1 MYEEYERCGMMRTS
15 RVQSTPSAIFRNSRQ
30 YLQSGE
36 QFYRLMEDGGYHPF
50 DHQSGHRKRKKQKE
64 HTNGVQKRVLKK
76 TSKKLIVK
84 GVHFDTDSIASV
96 QNSLLKCSATINST
110 YNKVSRIQ
118 TYRTS
123 I

>member
-1 MYEEYERCGMMRTS
+1 MRTS
-15 RVQSTPSAIFRNSRQ
+15 RVQPTPSAIFRNSRQ

-36 QFYRLMEDGGYHPF
+36 QFYRLMEDGGYHPY
-50 DHQSGHRKRKKQKE
+50 DHQREPQRRKKQKDQAKD
-64 HTNGVQKRVLKK
+64 VQKRVLKK
-76 TSKKLIVK
+76 TSTKLLVK
-84 GVHFDTDSIASV
+84 GMYFDTDSIASV
-96 QNSLLKCSATINST
+96 QNSLLKRSATINSS

>member
-1 MYEEYERCGMMRTS
+1 MRTS
-15 RVQSTPSAIFRNSRQ
+15 RVQPTPSAIFRNSRQ

-36 QFYRLMEDGGYHPF
+36 QFYRLMENGGYHPF
-50 DHQSGHRKRKKQKE
+50 DHQREPQRRKKQKDQ
-64 HTNGVQKRVLKK
+64 TKGVQKRLLKK
-76 TSKKLIVK
+76 TSTKLLVK
-84 GVHFDTDSIASV
+84 GMYFDTDSIASV
-96 QNSLLKCSATINST
+96 QNSLLKRSATISSS